1 MELAEKTGFD
11 FAHARARMVAP
22 DALSLGSRSTESG
35 MLTASQE
42 VDIRPADQVLDR
54 IVLAELCEANQ

>member
-1 MELAEKTGFD
+1 
-11 FAHARARMVAP
+11 MVAP